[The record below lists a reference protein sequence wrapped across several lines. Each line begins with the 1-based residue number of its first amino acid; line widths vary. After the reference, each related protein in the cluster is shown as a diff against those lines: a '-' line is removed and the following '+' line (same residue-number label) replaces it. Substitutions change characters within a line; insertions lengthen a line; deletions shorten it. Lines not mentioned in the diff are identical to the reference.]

1 MNARPV
7 SKFEAILLS
16 VLFVGAICLPVARQL
31 LFGHDPDMVLV
42 EYRDPTP
49 LPQLSFQHLK
59 YLKQFPQEF
68 EAYYNDNFGFRPA
81 LLRMASAIKVHVLGI
96 SAARTVI
103 IGKNNWLFLK
113 DDYTYKKS
121 TRLIDEDLD
130 HWTRKYEERRQWL
143 AGRGIKYMY
152 IMAPNKQSIYPELMP
167 STFNHTEIEPPYDQ
181 VKSYLAAHSTFRL
194 FPMREALLDAKRDS
208 KYLLYYPEDTHW
220 NSVGAYAG
228 YRAVILEMQKWYP
241 DLKPLEPGYFRVE
254 TQEKHGDLA
263 RMTGVPNYVG
273 MEPEMVPVKPAG
285 LKQTSFKLPGIDH
298 PVGTEP
304 FTTENPNAPSK
315 LNVFILRDSFGTSFV
330 PFFSEQFAKVTSIW
344 STQGNKPFEQ
354 ALAKFIEEDKPDVF
368 IEERTERVL
377 LGQAPLI
384 GTQFDLKQL
393 QQ

>member
-1 MNARPV
+1 MTARPV

-16 VLFVGAICLPVARQL
+16 VLFVGAICLPGARQIIL
-31 LFGHDPDMVLV
+31 GHDPDMVLV

-49 LPQLSFQHLK
+49 FPAFSFKHLK
-59 YLKQFPQEF
+59 FLKQFPQEF

-81 LLRMASAIKVHVLGI
+81 LLRFASAIKVHVFGV

-103 IGKNNWLFLK
+103 IGKNRWLFLK

-121 TRLIDEDLD
+121 TRLTEEDMQ
-130 HWTRKYEERRQWL
+130 HWTQKYEERRAWL
-143 AGRGIKYMY
+143 ADRGIKYIYML
-152 IMAPNKQSIYPELMP
+152 APNKQSVYPELMP
-167 STFNHTEIEPPYDQ
+167 PTFNHTEIEPPQDQ
-181 VKSYLAAHSTFRL
+181 LTAWLAAHSTFRL
-194 FPMREALLDAKRDS
+194 FPLRDTLVDARRDN
-208 KYLLYYPEDTHW
+208 KNLLYYPEDTHW

-228 YRAVILEMQKWYP
+228 YRAVVLEMQKWYP
-241 DLKPLEPGYFRVE
+241 DLKPLDPSYFRVE

-273 MEPEMVPVKPAG
+273 MEPEMLPVSPAG

-315 LNVFILRDSFGTSFV
+315 LNVLILRDSFGTSFV

-344 STQGNKPFEQ
+344 STQGNKEFEQ
-354 ALAKFIEEDKPDVF
+354 ALAKFVEEDKPDVF

-377 LGQAPLI
+377 LGQAPLP
-384 GTQFDLKQL
+384 GTQFDLKQ
-393 QQ
+393 Q